1 MDQSRRELLKMG
13 LAAAAV
19 GAGMVSGAGPAAAQA
34 GASVERTPDAALKA
48 LVEGNARFVEEQKT
62 GGSGRGS
69 TRRLGV
75 APAQHP
81 FASILACADSRVPV
95 EILFDQ
101 GLGDL
106 FVVRVAG
113 NTVGLSDHN
122 VIGSLEFSHA
132 VLGAPLI
139 MVLGHSSC
147 GAVDAALKTI
157 NEGGDLPGSIEHMV
171 DTIRPAARKSKAQ
184 GGTSL
189 EAATDMN
196 VRVAVDRLKQSHPIL
211 APAVEKG
218 ALKIVG
224 AVYDLKSGE
233 VLLLD

>member
-1 MDQSRRELLKMG
+1 MSDNMDQIGRRQLMALGMM
-13 LAAAAV
+13 AAGVALTPAV
-19 GAGMVSGAGPAAAQA
+19 A
-34 GASVERTPDAALKA
+34 DAASSAPRDPDGACRA
-48 LVEGNARFVEEQKT
+48 LMEGNARYVAGLKT
-62 GGSGRGS
+62 GGSGRGQA
-69 TRRLGV
+69 RRSDV
-75 APAQHP
+75 APSQFP
-81 FASILACADSRVPV
+81 FATVLGCADSRVAPEV
-95 EILFDQ
+95 LFDT
-101 GLGDL
+101 GIGDL

-113 NTVGLSDHN
+113 NAVDLTDHN

-218 ALKIVG
+218 ALMIVG

-233 VLLLD
+233 VRLLD